1 MIFGLPWSGLS
12 SLQLFAGQ
20 TAAAAPNEEA
30 CDVFLHGSAK
40 AAREYKQITENPP
53 EGLTA
58 GPIDEENLFEWE
70 CLVLGPDSTPYEGGC
85 FHALL
90 SFPKDYPMNPP
101 KMRFTTP
108 IWHPNI
114 HSDGKVCISI
124 LHAPGEDAT
133 GYERS
138 EERWSPVQSVEKV
151 LISVISMMAEPNDES
166 PSERRCCK
174 NVAG

>member
-1 MIFGLPWSGLS
+1 MS
-12 SLQLFAGQ
+12 S
-20 TAAAAPNEEA
+20 
-30 CDVFLHGSAK
+30 SM
-40 AAREYKQITENPP
+40 AARRLLGEYKQITENPP

-85 FHALL
+85 FHAIL

-166 PSERRCCK
+166 PA
-174 NVAG
+174 NVDAAKMWRDDRESFNKVCEGNVKQSLGIS